1 MDRRPYNGFRGDD
14 LRVDV
19 NVKRREILG
28 ILTVG
33 VAAGAVVNGQAPPN
47 ADAELQ
53 AARQGLQRDAQR
65 VAMVM
70 LPPATEPA
78 VHFHV

>member
-1 MDRRPYNGFRGDD
+1 MDRPAYNGFMDVD
-14 LRVDV
+14 LA
-19 NVKRREILG
+19 VKRREILG
-28 ILTVG
+28 ILTIG
-33 VAAGAVVNGQAPPN
+33 AAAIAVVEGQTPPS

-65 VAMVM
+65 IAMVK

-78 VHFHV
+78 VHFQA